1 MRIYSN
7 PSMAMGGRKLLAQ
20 TLTAALLLLTTF
32 AASAAEPFAPKAD
45 IPAGMEDSYL
55 GKGIREAAI
64 PDQASVGFPVVPGAV
79 VIRSYA
85 VENRPEKYTGLP
97 VLELISADE
106 YETVIAFY
114 KKNLPGWGEAELLSA
129 YYFAEHGNINFFK
142 PEEAHV
148 GVHRMES
155 YFREAEREM
164 LQHVLPGA
172 KTLIKVFYTPK

>member
-1 MRIYSN
+1 MTTFLRLLMARRGRIFF
-7 PSMAMGGRKLLAQ
+7 ARVFVL
-20 TLTAALLLLTTF
+20 ALLPMVALEAAPF
-32 AASAAEPFAPKAD
+32 AARAD

-55 GKGIREAAI
+55 AESIREAAI
-64 PDQASVGFPVVPGAV
+64 PEQATVGIPLLPGAV
-79 VIRSYA
+79 LIRSYA
-85 VENRPEKYTGLP
+85 VTDRPEKYTGLP
-97 VLELISADE
+97 VLELISADD
-106 YETVIAFY
+106 YETVVAFY
-114 KKNLPGWGEAELLSA
+114 KKNLPSWGEAELLSA

-172 KTLIKVFYTPK
+172 KTLIKVYYMPK

>member
-1 MRIYSN
+1 MKILLSL
-7 PSMAMGGRKLLAQ
+7 PMTVAGRALLGLSLAL
-20 TLTAALLLLTTF
+20 TLLPMAALADQAF
-32 AASAAEPFAPKAD
+32 VPKAA

-55 GKGIREAAI
+55 AQGIREAAVPTLSEVGI
-64 PDQASVGFPVVPGAV
+64 PAAPGAV
-79 VIRSYA
+79 LIRSYA

-97 VLELISADE
+97 VLELISADD

-172 KTLIKVFYTPK
+172 KTLIKVFYLPK